1 MGTLSEMGAGI
12 GQQWAGGTDA
22 ASLAR
27 RSMGYGALA
36 TGLDVGAN
44 IGAGIGAVQQSQ
56 YAAKNL
62 NQQSEAVRRAGQY
75 EESAVKGKF
84 TRLEATQKVTQAA
97 SGIDT
102 NSKSA
107 VAVRDATADI
117 GAMDAA
123 MVHFNA
129 AREAYGLEKQA
140 SLIKRAGAY
149 GAVRGVAGAATSFL
163 SGASSLSDKWLAYKR
178 NVPGY
183 E

>member
-1 MGTLSEMGAGI
+1 MGMLADTGAQLG
-12 GQQWAGGTDA
+12 GMFAGPQDA

-56 YAAKNL
+56 FAAKNL
-62 NQQSEAVRRAGQY
+62 SLQAQAVRDAGQY
-75 EESAVKGKF
+75 EESAVKSKF
-84 TRLEATQKVTQAA
+84 TRIEAAQKVAA
-97 SGIDT
+97 AANGIDI

-107 VAVRDATADI
+107 EAVRRATADV

-129 AREAYGLEKQA
+129 AREAYGLTEQA
-140 SLIKRAGAY
+140 GLLKRAGVA
-149 GAVRGVAGAATSFL
+149 GAVKGVAGAATSFL

-183 E
+183 